1 MVKKSV
7 PVHVQ
12 GNERKHDRSEAEG
25 IPHVDSATRDGRLV
39 HSFDEVSEVKDMKR
53 MLWGVYIVLVVLGI
67 GTGYLLARNISYAAS
82 PVLGGIGGGTDKV
95 VGVSDSRS
103 FPDSAEGTLEEGG
116 LDGEG
121 THKLIRE
128 GGPSQTVYL
137 VSSVIDMSQYTGKH
151 VVVWGQT
158 MTAKKAPWLMDVGK
172 IELK

>member
-1 MVKKSV
+1 MVKKS
-7 PVHVQ
+7 
-12 GNERKHDRSEAEG
+12 ERK
-25 IPHVDSATRDGRLV
+25 P
-39 HSFDEVSEVKDMKR
+39 EVSHPHKQTPVRAGSITSDENLVRSLDDSEEVAEEKDMKKT
-53 MLWGVYIVLVVLGI
+53 MWGVYLVLVVLGI
-67 GTGYLLARNISYAAS
+67 GTGYLLARNMSYAAS
-82 PVLGGIGGGTDKV
+82 SSSAGGVLGGSEKT
-95 VGVSDSRS
+95 VGVSDSKS

-121 THKLIRE
+121 THHLIRD

-137 VSSVIDMSQYTGKH
+137 VSSVVDMSQFNGKK